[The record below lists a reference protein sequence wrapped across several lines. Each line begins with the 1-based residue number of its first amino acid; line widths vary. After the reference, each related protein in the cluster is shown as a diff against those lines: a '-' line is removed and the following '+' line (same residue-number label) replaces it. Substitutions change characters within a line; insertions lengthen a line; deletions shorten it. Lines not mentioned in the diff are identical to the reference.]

1 MRPSHTRFAIVL
13 ATSLVNACTRSPSGS
28 TQPAAT
34 VAAPPV
40 SEVQR
45 DNDQSMRAVLASIA
59 GKEQL
64 PAREVFKNV
73 NYLAD
78 VRAGTFLSIMN
89 GGYARA
95 LGVRCAHC
103 HLEEDYASDEKRPK
117 RAAREMQ
124 LMHRMI
130 NQELAKMQ
138 HIQTPAT
145 QNRAINCAT
154 CHRGAPIPR

>member
-1 MRPSHTRFAIVL
+1 MRQSNTAFAIAL
-13 ATSLVNACTRSPSGS
+13 ATAFLNACTRSPGGS
-28 TQPAAT
+28 TQPVIAAA
-34 VAAPPV
+34 AAPSV
-40 SEVQR
+40 SEIQR

-103 HLEEDYASDEKRPK
+103 HVDGDYA
-117 RAAREMQ
+117 
-124 LMHRMI
+124 
-130 NQELAKMQ
+130 
-138 HIQTPAT
+138 
-145 QNRAINCAT
+145 
-154 CHRGAPIPR
+154 